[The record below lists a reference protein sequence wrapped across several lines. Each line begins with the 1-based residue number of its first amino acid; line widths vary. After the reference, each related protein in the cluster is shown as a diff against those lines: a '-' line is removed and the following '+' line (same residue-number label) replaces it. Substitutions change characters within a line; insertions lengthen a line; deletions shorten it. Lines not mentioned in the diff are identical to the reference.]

1 MKRVVNSI
9 DEAVLLVQG
18 RLAAAENKTIADFAW
33 FLTPVTSTR
42 TVMATVTPYV
52 KNQDQLDEI
61 CAETNVKASMISKH
75 NIVVTFDPGA
85 VSPPVASTAESLSNW
100 YQLLQEE
107 NKTLR
112 EGNERLKSEIETLK
126 FELEE
131 EKLYWMD
138 QINIVERK
146 TKAKVDDLEEALQV
160 MENRTEKEDDCN
172 LNVVDTFKVVNS
184 KTFQNVFGL
193 VLKLTGNGSVSAAKS
208 HAIMLLGMLGESYD
222 ESLSFDQLLHR
233 LGGLVA
239 VGERSN
245 ESKAAKLRPVM
256 TLALKS
262 LKKKMDPEVLAQY
275 HEMVKSLS
283 EE

>member
-75 NIVVTFDPGA
+75 NIVVTFDPC
-85 VSPPVASTAESLSNW
+85 VQLVASTHDTPNW

-107 NKTLR
+107 NRTLR

-160 MENRTEKEDDCN
+160 KEAHQVRDDCN
-172 LNVVDTFKVVNS
+172 LNVVDTFEVVNS

-193 VLKLTGNGSVSAAKS
+193 VLKLTGNGSLSAAKS
-208 HAIMLLGMLGESYD
+208 HAIMMLGMLGESYD
-222 ESLSFDQLLHR
+222 ESLSLDQLLHR

-245 ESKAAKLRPVM
+245 VSKAAKLRPAM

-275 HEMVKSLS
+275 HEMVKTLL